1 MRNIYNE
8 DLDCSSNAEQLIT
21 EDFLQCFNNNFY
33 QPSCFLSHLL
43 PSRWVFSLVFEKKSI
58 QKVAI
63 AYTRLEKMNKSYIFL
78 AFW

>member
-8 DLDCSSNAEQLIT
+8 DLDCSSNPEQLIT

-43 PSRWVFSLVFEKKSI
+43 PSRWVFSLVFEENFF
-58 QKVAI
+58 QKNANFKTI
-63 AYTRLEKMNKSYIFL
+63 LQNQKNK
-78 AFW
+78 